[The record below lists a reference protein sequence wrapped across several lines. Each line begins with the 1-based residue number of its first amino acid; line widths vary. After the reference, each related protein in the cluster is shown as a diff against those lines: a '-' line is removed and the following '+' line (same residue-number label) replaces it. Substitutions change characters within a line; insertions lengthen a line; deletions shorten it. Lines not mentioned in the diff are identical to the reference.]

1 MEETK
6 MQNPRV
12 TVIVVPRERFSYTR
26 QSLESIYDNTE
37 SPFTLVYVDGGSPTE
52 IKHYLQMQSIQKGFK
67 LIRTNHYLSPN
78 QARNIGLSQV
88 DTEYIVFIDND
99 VLVKP
104 GWLSALIECAEET
117 GAWAVSPL
125 CLQGDDFKTIHMV
138 GGKIEFRQKSNTKW
152 MIEHRPFMTLPLEK
166 VEFQLVRQPTELI
179 EFHCMLVRTKTFEHT
194 GLLDEKLMSMAE
206 ETDFCLSISKTG
218 NSIYFE
224 PTSVISYVPPS
235 SLIWSDL
242 PFFFTRW
249 SNAWCEVS
257 VNHFRQKWNLG
268 EDAPALKHYRKFVYS
283 HRLAAFG
290 NKKKMYLKLLLF
302 KTIVQPQQSLS
313 RLIEQ
318 GMEKVT

>member
-1 MEETK
+1 

-138 GGKIEFRQKSNTKW
+138 GGKIEFSQKSNTKW
-152 MIEHRPFMTLPLEK
+152 MIERRPFMTLPLEK
-166 VEFQLVRQPTELI
+166 VESQLVRQPTELI

-257 VNHFRQKWNLG
+257 VNHMRQKWNLG
-268 EDAPALKHYRKFVYS
+268 EDAPALKHYRNFVYS